1 MAQTVTKIANQL
13 PTGLTSIEYRLFS
26 PAYALVVDWAALP
39 ATEIVA
45 GGGSYLFAVPQP
57 ANYSSGFL
65 VTRAPTGGVYPPAPA
80 GDAQYESYPDEIIF
94 PPALATGLPPP
105 TAPPGA
111 LTSVSSALSLS
122 AGPPTFGF
130 TADGGFVLAAGAT
143 ELMCVPVTLTERASG
158 TASPADMST
167 LFAAGAVTLAL
178 SRGTP
183 VAADFRRAEALVVG
197 GVVYACLLL
206 GPGGLALPF
215 TGYGRVYVR
224 IVAGSQVLVARAMG
238 LILLRA

>member
-13 PTGLTSIEYRLFS
+13 PTGQASVEYRLFS
-26 PAYALVVDWAALP
+26 PSYVLVVDWTALP
-39 ATEIVA
+39 AQETA
-45 GGGSYLFAVPQP
+45 PGSGSYLFAVPQP
-57 ANYSSGFL
+57 AGFVNGFL

-80 GDAQYESYPDEIIF
+80 GDPQYESYPDEISF
-94 PPALATGLPPP
+94 PPAAATGLPPP
-105 TAPPGA
+105 AAPPGA

-143 ELMCVPVTLTERASG
+143 ELLCVPVILTERVSG

-167 LFAAGAVTLAL
+167 LFPAGAVTLAL
-178 SRGTP
+178 SRSTP
-183 VAADFRRAEALVVG
+183 VAADYRRAGALVAG
-197 GVVYACLLL
+197 GVIYACILL

-224 IVAGSQVLVARAMG
+224 IVAGSQVPVARASG